1 MDTLT
6 MLEEMQQRARRDA
19 DVKSALRKRIRFPL
33 SANVPGHWGTSFIR
47 WKLFRRERTS
57 MPLTAEARTEEVRTP
72 LSWKGRTISMRCSSQ
87 RFKAGQARLR
97 LVLNHYKLLS
107 NFILIYEG
115 VQSLYTVG

>member
-19 DVKSALRKRIRFPL
+19 DVKSALLATRTEADRFPL

-47 WKLFRRERTS
+47 WKLFRREMDFYASYRRSTER
-57 MPLTAEARTEEVRTP
+57 EAVRTP

-87 RFKAGQARLR
+87 RFKAGSGEIAPD
-97 LVLNHYKLLS
+97 S
-107 NFILIYEG
+107 E
-115 VQSLYTVG
+115 SLQIVKKFYSYL